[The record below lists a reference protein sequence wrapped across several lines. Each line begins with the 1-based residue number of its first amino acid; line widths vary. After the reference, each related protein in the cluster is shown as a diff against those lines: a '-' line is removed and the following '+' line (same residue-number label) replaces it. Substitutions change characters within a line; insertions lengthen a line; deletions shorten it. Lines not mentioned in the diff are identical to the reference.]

1 MTNFKK
7 VPKEV
12 RKELNKLYREGQIT
26 RKQLMDQ
33 MRNGLFDQDRLEL
46 KKKFKR
52 LLDRIPYK

>member
-1 MTNFKK
+1 M
-7 VPKEV
+7 PKEV

-46 KKKFKR
+46 KERFKR
-52 LLDRIPYK
+52 LLDKIPYK